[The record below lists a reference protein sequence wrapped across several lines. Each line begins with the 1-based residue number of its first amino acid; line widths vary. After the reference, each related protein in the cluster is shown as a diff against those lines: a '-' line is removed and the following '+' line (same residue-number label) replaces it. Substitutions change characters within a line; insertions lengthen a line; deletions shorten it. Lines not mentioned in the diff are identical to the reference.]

1 MNELLLPLVLNA
13 GLLLATSQILN
24 LVIRPR
30 LANAHRLRQVAAG
43 VLIGLAGVGVMMF
56 AIEWRPGLVFDL
68 RSVLLAASGLFFGA
82 VPTVVAMLLTASYRV
97 LVGGAGVLMGVAVIF
112 SSGLL
117 GLAWRKWQQTRL
129 ESISWRSLLL
139 LGLAVHLL
147 MLILVPITQPPAM
160 ARDMLAAIGV
170 PVLTLYPL
178 ATVALGLLLS
188 ARLARAADARSLQE
202 SEARYRS
209 LFDDNHAV
217 MLIIDPERGGIVD
230 ANPAAER
237 YYGWSRA
244 QLGAMR
250 ISDINTMPLSEI

>member
-117 GLAWRKWQQTRL
+117 GLAW
-129 ESISWRSLLL
+129 
-139 LGLAVHLL
+139 LAVMAGMAPPRHLTSEVVAL
-147 MLILVPITQPPAM
+147 DGNEQDDALDTLM
-160 ARDMLAAIGV
+160 ARFADVAGVEDVLVVPEERLAYLKV
-170 PVLTLYPL
+170 DRQRLDEQ
-178 ATVALGLLLS
+178 AL
-188 ARLARAADARSLQE
+188 ARLTGSG
-202 SEARYRS
+202 
-209 LFDDNHAV
+209 NHH
-217 MLIIDPERGGIVD
+217 
-230 ANPAAER
+230 
-237 YYGWSRA
+237 S
-244 QLGAMR
+244 GA
-250 ISDINTMPLSEI
+250 